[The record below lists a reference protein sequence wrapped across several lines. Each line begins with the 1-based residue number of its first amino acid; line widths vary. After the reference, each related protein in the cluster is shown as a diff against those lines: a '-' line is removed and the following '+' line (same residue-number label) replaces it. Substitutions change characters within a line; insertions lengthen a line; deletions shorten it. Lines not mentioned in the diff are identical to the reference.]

1 MTCPAGCMQ
10 PQTDSGN
17 GSNQVPNLA
26 WKIVGPIASV
36 IGIIASCAG
45 YLRRRRSVT
54 GARSW
59 GRAQVRRK
67 TLQALGLSDD
77 ENVRIC
83 T

>member
-45 YLRRRRSVT
+45 YLRRRRSSELGQ
-54 GARSW
+54 GA
-59 GRAQVRRK
+59 GAAQDFAG
-67 TLQALGLSDD
+67 TWS
-77 ENVRIC
+77 I
-83 T
+83 